1 MINLAKVAIKRP
13 VSMCMIVLALVV
25 FGVTAIF
32 SAPVELMPDIEVPML
47 IVATVFPGASPE
59 DVESLVTREIEDAVS
74 SMSGV
79 KHVSSTSSE
88 NMSLIILEME
98 YGINMDLTHM
108 DLQEHLDMRRNTLP
122 SDAQSPIIIEI
133 NVNEMIDTI
142 TLSAVSDMDMDLAYY
157 VEKNIVP
164 ELEKLSG
171 VASVSLSGGQKNYI
185 SVELNERLLRQHRLT
200 MNDVVAVVSGADFSL
215 PIGSAERGDQNVALH
230 GGVRYHSAQSLGN
243 MPLPLRS
250 GDIIRLSDVA
260 NIQEATEEKT
270 SIGRYN
276 GTENVTIGVQKRQTA
291 STIAVAEDVVKVM
304 NQINQRQEGAKLE
317 VVNSSA
323 DQVLSSVETVIM
335 TLIIAII
342 LAMLV
347 LFIFMG
353 DIKGSLII
361 GTSIPLSLFATLVL
375 MNSFQLGFNIV
386 TLSALIIAI
395 GNMVDNSVVV
405 LDSCFAARDEGKDI
419 KEAVIEGT
427 GTVMLSQIAGTLA
440 AIVTFL
446 PLAFMAGMSGQ
457 MFRPLC
463 LTIVFTSLASVLSAL
478 TIVPLMF
485 YWLKPE
491 EKKKNFMSR
500 FLGRMHVLYEKLVRK
515 TFRHKALVVVMAV
528 LLLASSVLV
537 AATLDF
543 ELMTASDD
551 GTISIDVDLKPSMV
565 LPLIDGAV
573 QPLEEMVAA
582 HPDVERYSLTSGSA
596 GGMNLFAGSKSASLM
611 VYLRS
616 DRDMKTKDIIEQWRQ
631 ETADMAGYDITIS
644 SVSQMSSMGVDSQVS
659 IILQGI
665 DREALAEASLV
676 VEGIMNANPHMN
688 NVVSSAAARNPRA
701 EIIVDPMKAGAVGMT
716 PIQVVGSLYTMV
728 GGSTP
733 ATIVQDGREYDVR
746 VEFPRGRYQTMADV
760 AGVILTTPVG
770 DVPLAQIATIEFT
783 NSPQSIYR
791 QDNQYQIT
799 VTGQPSPAI
808 EVTAQA
814 LIRAAVEKADLPA
827 GVTLADSAEEEA
839 MVEEFTAIITAI
851 VTAILLMFIVMAMQF
866 ESARFSF
873 IVMFCIPFS
882 MIGAFFL
889 MRMVGVSINMVSLM
903 GFLLLFSTVI
913 NNGILYIDTAT
924 ELQRS
929 GQDAETALVNAGI
942 SRMRP
947 ILMTSSVAIIS
958 MIPEGLGIGNGAEI
972 MQGMALVIIGGLVTS
987 TILTLVMLPT
997 MYLLFGGDWQKK
1009 EEKRAK
1015 RKAKKDAKQ
1024 KKQQEKQPELA
1035 EIQS

>member
-25 FGVTAIF
+25 FGLSSVFTT
-32 SAPVELMPDIEVPML
+32 PVELMPDIEVPML

-79 KHVSSTSSE
+79 KHVTSTSSE
-88 NMSLIILEME
+88 NLSMIILEME
-98 YGINMDLTHM
+98 YGVNMDLTHM
-108 DLQEHLDMRRNTLP
+108 DLQEHIDMNHNALP
-122 SDAQSPIIIEI
+122 KDAQAPMIIEI
-133 NVNEMIDTI
+133 NVNEMIDTV
-142 TLSAVSDMDMDLAYY
+142 TLSAVSDTDMDLAYY
-157 VEKNIVP
+157 VEENIVP

-185 SVELNERLLRQHRLT
+185 SVELDERLLKQHRLSMT
-200 MNDVVAVVSGADFSL
+200 EIVGIVAGADFSL
-215 PIGSAERGDQNVALH
+215 PIGTAERGDQNVALH

-243 MPLPLRS
+243 IPIPLRS
-250 GDIIRLSDVA
+250 GDIIHLSDIA
-260 NIQEATEEKT
+260 RIQQATEEKQ

-276 GTENVTIGVQKRQTA
+276 GIENVTIGIQKRQTA
-291 STIAVAEDVVKVM
+291 STITVAEDVIEIMEV
-304 NQINQRQEGAKLE
+304 INSRQEGVRLE

-347 LFIFMG
+347 LFVFMG
-353 DIKGSLII
+353 DLKGSLII

-375 MNSFQLGFNIV
+375 MNAFQLGFNIV

-405 LDSCFAARDEGKDI
+405 LDSCFAARDENKDYR
-419 KEAVIEGT
+419 EAVIEGT

-440 AIVTFL
+440 AVVTFL
-446 PLAFMAGMSGQ
+446 PLAFLAGMSGQ

-463 LTIVFTSLASVLSAL
+463 LTIVFTSFASVLSAL

-485 YWLKPE
+485 YWLKPV
-491 EKKKNFMSR
+491 EKKRNLMSR
-500 FLGRMHVLYEKLVRK
+500 LLARLHVFYENFVRK
-515 TFRHKALVVVMAV
+515 TFRHKALVVVLSVV
-528 LLLASSVLV
+528 LLSTSVF
-537 AATLDF
+537 AATTLDF
-543 ELMTASDD
+543 ELMTPSDD
-551 GTISIDVDLKPSMV
+551 GTISLEIGLKPSLV
-565 LPLIDGAV
+565 LPNIEEAV
-573 QPLEEMVAA
+573 APLEAMVSA

-596 GGMNLFAGSKSASLM
+596 GGMNLFASGQSATIM

-616 DRDMKTKDIIEQWRQ
+616 DRKMKTMDIIDTWRA
-631 ETADMAGYDITIS
+631 ETADMAGYDLKIT
-644 SVSQMSSMGVDSQVS
+644 SVSQMSMMGAGTQVD

-665 DREALAEASLV
+665 DRQTLEEASRM
-676 VEGIMNANPHMN
+676 VEDIMSANPHMS
-688 NVVSSAAARNPRA
+688 NVVSNAAARNPRA
-701 EIIVDPMKAGAVGMT
+701 EIIVDPIKAAAVGMT

-733 ATIVQDGREYDVR
+733 ASIVQEGREYDVR
-746 VEFPRGRYQTMADV
+746 VEFPRERYRTMAQV
-760 AGVILTTPVG
+760 AAVMLTTPVG
-770 DVPLAQIATIEFT
+770 EVPLSQIATIEFT

-791 QDNQYQIT
+791 EDNQYR
-799 VTGQPSPAI
+799 VTISGQPSQAVEI
-808 EVTAQA
+808 TAQSTT
-814 LIRAAVEKADLPA
+814 RAAVEQAGLPA
-827 GVTLADSAEEEA
+827 GVTIASSAEEEA
-839 MVEEFTAIITAI
+839 MVEEFTAIIMAI

-866 ESARFSF
+866 ESTRFSF

-889 MRMVGVSINMVSLM
+889 MRLVGISINMVSLM

-924 ELQRS
+924 ELQR
-929 GQDAETALVNAGI
+929 GGLDAETALVQAGI

-987 TILTLVMLPT
+987 TVLTLLLLPT
-997 MYLLFGGDWQKK
+997 LYLLFGGDTQKK
-1009 EEKRAK
+1009 EENRAK
-1015 RKAKKDAKQ
+1015 RQAKKDAKQ
-1024 KKQQEKQPELA
+1024 QKKEELA
-1035 EIQS
+1035 QA